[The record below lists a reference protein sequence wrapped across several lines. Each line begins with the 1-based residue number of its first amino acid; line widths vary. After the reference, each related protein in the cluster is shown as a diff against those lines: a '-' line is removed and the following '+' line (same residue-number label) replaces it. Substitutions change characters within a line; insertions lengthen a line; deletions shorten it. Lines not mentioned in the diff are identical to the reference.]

1 LGLLEWLLP
10 LAPIPQCL
18 ASRRL
23 IMRGLVGG
31 ALLGLGLVVAG
42 AVGFADAQAPYEAQ
56 AARGAMVTHNPMAAR
71 GTTHD
76 RAGSSAELLAL
87 SHDGGDGRQQITIVD
102 PRQRVM
108 AVYTIERGSGALQL
122 KSVRNL
128 TWDLQIEDYN
138 SGTPAPRD
146 IRALKEQQR

>member
-1 LGLLEWLLP
+1 
-10 LAPIPQCL
+10 
-18 ASRRL
+18 
-23 IMRGLVGG
+23 MRGLVSGG
-31 ALLGLGLVVAG
+31 LLGLGLVVAG
-42 AVGFADAQAPYEAQ
+42 AIGFADAQAPYEAQ
-56 AARGAMVTHNPMAAR
+56 AARGAMATR
-71 GTTHD
+71 GTITNGPTHD

-108 AVYTIERGSGALQL
+108 AVYHVERGSGALQL

-128 TWDLQIEDYN
+128 AWDLQIEDYN

-146 IRALKEQQR
+146 IRALKDQQR